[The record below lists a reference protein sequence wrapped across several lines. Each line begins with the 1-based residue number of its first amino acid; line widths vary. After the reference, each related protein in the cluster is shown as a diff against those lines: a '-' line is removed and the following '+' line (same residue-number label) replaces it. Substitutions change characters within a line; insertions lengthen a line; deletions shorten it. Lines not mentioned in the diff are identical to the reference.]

1 MAALEYLNQ
10 GAHGE
15 VRVQRTTGLGR
26 HFAQVVPSEFGR
38 IAARCPILFT
48 KHAETGAFYAGALFG
63 FSQGENL
70 LASGAGDLDGAV
82 PFDWEREGFFI
93 VGDDL
98 AIDREHMRFRQPDG
112 ATLFDGGGQPS
123 TALRKVQR
131 ALAALKVG
139 LEESDAFVKALL
151 ELRLIESIDISLTFD
166 DGQNVNLEGLYTI
179 GRDGLAD
186 LDDAAIVS
194 LFRSGHLQLAQIMI
208 ETLNQISLLARR
220 RNDRIA
226 GI

>member
-1 MAALEYLNQ
+1 MAALEYLNP
-10 GAHGE
+10 GAHNDL
-15 VRVQRTTGLGR
+15 RVQRATGAER

-70 LASGAGDLDGAV
+70 LASSAGELDGAV
-82 PFDWEREGFFI
+82 PYDWEREGFFI

-98 AIDREHMRFRQPDG
+98 AIDREHGRFQRPDG
-112 ATLFDGGGQPS
+112 ATLFDDEGQPS

-166 DGQNVNLEGLYTI
+166 DGQTVNLEGLYTI
-179 GRDGLAD
+179 GRDGLAE
-186 LDDAAIVS
+186 LDDAAVVA
-194 LFRSGHLQLAQIMI
+194 LFRSGYLQLAQIMI
-208 ETLNQISLLARR
+208 ESLNQVSLLARR